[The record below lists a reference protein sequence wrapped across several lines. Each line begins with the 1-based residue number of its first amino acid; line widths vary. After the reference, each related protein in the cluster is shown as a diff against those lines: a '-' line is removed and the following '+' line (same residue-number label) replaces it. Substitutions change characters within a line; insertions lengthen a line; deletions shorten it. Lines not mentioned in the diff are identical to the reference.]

1 MPDNEGMVTEETV
14 TEPVLDSTEGEEQI
28 DSSPEQDAS
37 GTESEISAQSPR
49 WKQGPDGK
57 FISPKAEA
65 QEGEPETADEAEA
78 EPVVVVPSAPQG
90 RAVPLKVDGQVFEL
104 PGAFQRDDGVIEVT
118 ADGFEHVHRW
128 MGKGIVS
135 DQKIAKLQ
143 QQLAEASE
151 RSSAEVEWAKAVGER
166 YAEIAM
172 LPEEEQLEYLRAFR
186 AEFPSLRAQAEAEHW
201 KREAQRAQRSLEPD
215 PQQVQA
221 QRQQQ
226 FAHSFDENF
235 SALLQQPWAKGL
247 TPDDQAQLHRE
258 LQTVADSFLWI
269 ADRDYPE
276 QGFTRGE
283 WVFNDT
289 KMAQAIQARAEY
301 VKGLRA
307 AQARVTS
314 AAQTNAVARTTKPVA
329 PPVGAPKTVTQ
340 GTTGTPG
347 SKVTSREDWQ
357 KRNLFL

>member
-1 MPDNEGMVTEETV
+1 M
-14 TEPVLDSTEGEEQI
+14 
-28 DSSPEQDAS
+28 
-37 GTESEISAQSPR
+37 
-49 WKQGPDGK
+49 
-57 FISPKAEA
+57 
-65 QEGEPETADEAEA
+65 
-78 EPVVVVPSAPQG
+78 
-90 RAVPLKVDGQVFEL
+90 
-104 PGAFQRDDGVIEVT
+104 
-118 ADGFEHVHRW
+118 
-128 MGKGIVS
+128 
-135 DQKIAKLQ
+135 
-143 QQLAEASE
+143 
-151 RSSAEVEWAKAVGER
+151 
-166 YAEIAM
+166 
-172 LPEEEQLEYLRAFR
+172 
-186 AEFPSLRAQAEAEHW
+186 
-201 KREAQRAQRSLEPD
+201 EPD

-235 SALLQQPWAKGL
+235 TALLQQPWAKGL

-314 AAQTNAVARTTKPVA
+314 AAKTNAVARTTKPVA